1 LFGGFLRIETDASA
15 VIIKRIVDAYR
26 AKVCTLAESGCFIA
40 LNCCKYNPISE
51 NQTQNTQ
58 TTAKKVTNPTA
69 LLRIT
74 SMLFLN
80 IAGAGFASQGDA
92 ERAMKMCPLHMG
104 CTWVAHG
111 LHMAGSCAKL
121 CASLCASC
129 ACCDLLPFFLNLC
142 PFPTDHVMMHMMPGT
157 KD

>member
-1 LFGGFLRIETDASA
+1 MRIETDASA

-26 AKVCTLAESGCFIA
+26 AKVRTLAESGCFIA

-58 TTAKKVTNPTA
+58 TTAKKVTDTTA

-111 LHMAGSCAKL
+111 RFL
-121 CASLCASC
+121 CQALCIALC
-129 ACCDLLPFFLNLC
+129 ILCLL
-142 PFPTDHVMMHMMPGT
+142 
-157 KD
+157 